1 MSQQTG
7 RPRPQSTERPV
18 LRDSRHTRTSSAV
31 YARRRLVA
39 LVLLLTLLGGLV
51 AFAALVWP
59 GFASGGDAKT
69 PAEVTVTAPPATPTI
84 EPVERTAETELGK
97 AMPASV
103 LQFALRAETSTAAL
117 EDAGAIEGHEL
128 TYADGE
134 SDDATTVTVRAGQW
148 GDDDEAQDAYDELL
162 AAAVGVGGDA
172 TSTGSVE
179 VDGEPVGSFAVTAT
193 GPGTGTSTVTWR
205 NGTVVL
211 QATGPTDEIEA
222 FYTAFPL

>member
-7 RPRPQSTERPV
+7 RPRPQSPERPV

-39 LVLLLTLLGGLV
+39 LIVLLALLGGVV

-59 GFASGGDAKT
+59 GFASGGEAKK
-69 PAEVTVTAPPATPTI
+69 PAEVAVTAPPATPTI

-103 LQFALRAETSTAAL
+103 LQFALRAETATAAL

-128 TYADGE
+128 TYADG
-134 SDDATTVTVRAGQW
+134 DGDGATTVTVLVGQW
-148 GDDDEAQDAYDELL
+148 ATDEEAEDAYQERL
-162 AAAVGVGGDA
+162 AAAVGAGGDA
-172 TSTGSVE
+172 TSTGDVE
-179 VDGEPVGSFAVTAT
+179 VGGETVGTYAVTPVDA
-193 GPGTGTSTVTWR
+193 GSATVTWR

-211 QATGPTDEIEA
+211 QATGPTDVIEP